1 MVSPLEYFFKIYSQK
16 KKKYS
21 QKQQEVLDNN
31 LLELERAQEGKPS
44 YDACTPKMHKWQSPQ
59 LT

>member
-1 MVSPLEYFFKIYSQK
+1 MICNYLLWFLHWNISLKYTVKK

-44 YDACTPKMHKWQSPQ
+44 YDACTPKMHK
-59 LT
+59 